1 MKNIILK
8 LYEAEAVKLGSFK
21 LKSGLT
27 SPIYFDLRVIVSYPE
42 LLSEV
47 ADAIGER
54 ADRLRFDSLCGVPYT
69 ALPIATALSLKRRL
83 PMVMRRKEVKD
94 YGTKKEVEGVFQ
106 KGERCLV
113 IEDLATS
120 GSSILETAEALLR
133 QGLEVSD
140 AVVLI
145 DRGQGGAEN
154 LAERGIALHAVT
166 TMDEILETLHR
177 EGKLSQEKLEEIK
190 VKV

>member
-1 MKNIILK
+1 VKNIILK